1 MIVLQKVLPFLFALD
16 INSYINIPQMEL
28 NLLRAMVLRKKYNMV
43 YSQRLKDVFR
53 KAMSYEMDYAE
64 LEKVLSREQIRR
76 YKKEMLSEEEIKDE
90 ILTIFK

>member
-1 MIVLQKVLPFLFALD
+1 MTVSVMCGSI
-16 INSYINIPQMEL
+16 E
-28 NLLRAMVLRKKYNMV
+28 NM
-43 YSQRLKDVFR
+43 K
-53 KAMSYEMDYAE
+53 MSYEMDYAE

>member
-1 MIVLQKVLPFLFALD
+1 MEERLIGCKVLD
-16 INSYINIPQMEL
+16 DNPQMEL

>member
-1 MIVLQKVLPFLFALD
+1 
-16 INSYINIPQMEL
+16 
-28 NLLRAMVLRKKYNMV
+28 MV

-64 LEKVLSREQIRR
+64 LEKVLSRDQIRR